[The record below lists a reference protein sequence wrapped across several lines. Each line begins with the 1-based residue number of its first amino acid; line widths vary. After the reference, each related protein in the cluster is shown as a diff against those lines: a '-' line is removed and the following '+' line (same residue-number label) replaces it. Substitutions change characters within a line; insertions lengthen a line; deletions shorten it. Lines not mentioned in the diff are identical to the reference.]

1 MMEILARKKSNLKK
15 KNEED
20 KEINEEDEE
29 DEEQQD
35 LLSKVE
41 SKNTLTNVEEA
52 EVNYVEKR
60 LCTIRAYENG
70 WISMTVNIY

>member
-1 MMEILARKKSNLKK
+1 MEILARKKSNLKK